1 MNSRCASTDAF
12 VFFRAWSRKP
22 LRVASVVPSGH
33 ALGRLITQELD
44 GDCCSVIE
52 LGPGTG
58 VFTRAIVARGVAE
71 QNLVLVETDREFVD
85 MLSRRFPRATLIKGD
100 AAQLG
105 SLDFG
110 GPAGAV
116 VSGLPLLS
124 MQRSQVEAIMSGAF
138 RHLVP
143 GGSFYQFTYGPR
155 CPIPRTTLR
164 LLGLEGK
171 LVGRALL
178 NFPPASV
185 YRISESRC
193 R

>member
-1 MNSRCASTDAF
+1 MSSRCASTDAF

-33 ALGRLITQELD
+33 SLGRLITQELD
-44 GDCCSVIE
+44 GNCGSVIE

-58 VFTRAIVARGVAE
+58 VFTRAIIARGVAE
-71 QNLVLVETDREFVD
+71 QNLVLVEMGSEFVD
-85 MLSRRFPRATLIKGD
+85 MLSRRFPRAILIKGD

-105 SLDFG
+105 SLDIG
-110 GPAGAV
+110 CPVGAV

-124 MQRSQVEAIMSGAF
+124 MPTAQVEAILSGAF
-138 RHLVP
+138 RHLAP

-155 CPIPRTTLR
+155 CPVPRRTLR

-171 LVGRALL
+171 LGGRALL

-185 YRISESRC
+185 YRISRTPL
-193 R
+193 

>member
-33 ALGRLITQELD
+33 SLGRLITQELD
-44 GDCCSVIE
+44 GDCGSVIE

-58 VFTRAIVARGVAE
+58 VFTRAIIARGVVE
-71 QNLVLVETDREFVD
+71 QNLVLVEMGSEFVD
-85 MLSRRFPRATLIKGD
+85 MLSRRFPRATLFEAD
-100 AAQLG
+100 ATHLG
-105 SLDFG
+105 SFAIG
-110 GPAGAV
+110 RQVGAV

-124 MQRSQVEAIMSGAF
+124 MPTDQVKAILSGAF
-138 RHLVP
+138 RHLAT
-143 GGSFYQFTYGPR
+143 GSSFYQFTYGPR
-155 CPIPRTTLR
+155 CPVARRTLR
-164 LLGLEGK
+164 LLGLEAK

-185 YRISESRC
+185 YRISRKPL
-193 R
+193 

>member
-1 MNSRCASTDAF
+1 MSSRCASTDAF

-33 ALGRLITQELD
+33 SLGRLITRDLH
-44 GDCCSVIE
+44 GNCGSVIE

-58 VFTRAIVARGVAE
+58 VFTRAIIARGVEE
-71 QNLVLVETDREFVD
+71 QNIVLVETGSEFVG
-85 MLSRRFPRATLIKGD
+85 MLSRRFPRATLFEAD

-105 SLDFG
+105 SFDIV
-110 GPAGAV
+110 GPVGAV

-124 MQRSQVEAIMSGAF
+124 MTTNQVEAIMSGAF
-138 RHLVP
+138 KHLASE
-143 GGSFYQFTYGPR
+143 GSFYQFTYGPR
-155 CPIPRTTLR
+155 CPVPRKTLR
-164 LLGLEGK
+164 LLGLEAK

-185 YRISESRC
+185 YRISR
-193 R
+193 RPM